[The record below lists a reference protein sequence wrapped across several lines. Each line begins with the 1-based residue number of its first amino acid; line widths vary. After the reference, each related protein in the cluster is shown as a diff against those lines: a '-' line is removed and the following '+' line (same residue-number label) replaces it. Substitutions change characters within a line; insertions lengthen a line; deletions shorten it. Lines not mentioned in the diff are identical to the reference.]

1 MEKAANSRQQNGW
14 FYPIMKH
21 YDKAT
26 RDKRY
31 EEFKKRWDIDDGE
44 HDE

>member
-1 MEKAANSRQQNGW
+1 MGKAANSRRRMDG
-14 FYPIMKH
+14 YPIMKH

-31 EEFKKRWDIDDGE
+31 EEFKKRWDIGDGE
-44 HDE
+44 NDE